1 MDQPLMIKRAPRSG
15 QRRLPTGFYLVLSSQ
30 GISLIG
36 SEMQQIALPL
46 WVYQATGGSTI
57 SAGVAFAFQFVPIVL
72 LAPWAGYIADRF
84 DRRKLMIVCE
94 LSAAG
99 MVGVTLLG
107 LHYGIIPLVIVTAS
121 VTRVFNAVTMPAMQ
135 AVIVQTVP
143 QEDRARSASQSTVLF
158 AIVQIAAPLAG
169 TAIGGTVGFRAV
181 LIVDICSFLLSALLL
196 LPLPACPGVPT
207 LRHAVRS
214 TWSAFRDNASTLLR
228 WTLGTEAVFFLLWGA
243 DAALALLILEDRF
256 ETATAGTFAAAMG
269 VGWVLASAV
278 IPARLKQKP
287 IRMIAWG
294 AACGPIAAVAFVLL
308 VPYGLLAA
316 FLPGVLV
323 GVGNLAVVIGAT
335 TVFQKEADQAVA
347 GRLFAV
353 RRAVLN
359 SMLTVSYLLLPG
371 VAAAGFGKG
380 PTLILFSLLMFVAVQ
395 LMARLTARR
404 TAVAP
409 REEPEVMVSG

>member
-1 MDQPLMIKRAPRSG
+1 MTNLAKKPG
-15 QRRLPTGFYLVLSSQ
+15 QRRLPTDFYLVLSSQ
-30 GISLIG
+30 GVSLIG

-46 WVYQATGGSTI
+46 WVYQATGGSTL

-94 LSAAG
+94 LSATV
-99 MVGVTLLG
+99 MVAITLLG
-107 LHYGIIPLVIVTAS
+107 LHYGIVPLVILTAS

-135 AVIVQTVP
+135 AIIVNTVP
-143 QEDRARSASQSTVLF
+143 EEDRARSASRSTALF

-169 TAIGGTVGFRAV
+169 TAIGGTLGFQVV
-181 LIVDICSFLLSALLL
+181 LIIDILSFLLSALLL
-196 LPLPACPGVPT
+196 LPLAPCPGAPA
-207 LRHAVRS
+207 LRNAVRS
-214 TWSAFRDNASTLLR
+214 TWHAFRDNASTLFR

-243 DAALALLILEDRF
+243 DAALALLILGDRF
-256 ETATAGTFAAAMG
+256 STATAGLFSAAMG
-269 VGWVLASAV
+269 VGWVLASAL
-278 IPARLKQKP
+278 IPARFKQQP
-287 IRMIAWG
+287 IRMIAAG
-294 AACGPIAAVAFVLL
+294 AACGPIAAIAFVAL
-308 VPYGLLAA
+308 VPYGLAAA

-335 TVFQKEADQAVA
+335 TIFQKEAGAEVA

-380 PTLILFSLLMFVAVQ
+380 PTLILFSILMFVAVQ
-395 LMARLTARR
+395 AMAWLTVRR
-404 TAVAP
+404 TADATS
-409 REEPEVMVSG
+409 RKEPEVLVRG